1 MRLRPR
7 PLGLRARITLAFG
20 LGSLLLAVAL
30 ATSTWAFTRQ
40 SQLNLAEAEQLE
52 TVIRNATRVQNALE
66 SGSGPQMRD
75 FLAQLST
82 GAETTIVREDVS
94 TDDPATTSSNPGD
107 FDTMPSRLRAVVESG
122 EPAMM
127 HYRPGDRPTM
137 SLGIPLPTV
146 DAAYYE
152 IVELDE
158 LERSLDLLAAY
169 LTGAT
174 ILVTLAGAT
183 LGWWASRRTL
193 LPLTD
198 VGLAAHAIAGGRLDT
213 RLEVANDPDL
223 SILVSSFNEM
233 AATLQARIERDARF
247 ASDVSHELRSPLM
260 TLAASVEVLQTR
272 RDDMPERAQAAL
284 DLLVDD
290 VNRFQQLV
298 ADLLEISRFDAGAA
312 HLQLEEVLL
321 PEFLSRAV
329 AAASHE
335 PIPVITDASSAELVV
350 EIDKRRMA
358 QVIANL
364 LDNARKYGDGATA
377 VRVTRSVEAD
387 EVVIAVED
395 RGPGVDPDDRG
406 RIFERFSRAVATAG
420 TRGTD
425 SGSGLGLALVA
436 EHVALHG
443 GRVGVEDRDD
453 GEPGSRFTVT
463 LPIDPELA
471 DALEVPEERPSSTD
485 LSDVV
490 VDDAPTDDEVPA
502 GSVADGA
509 LETDR

>member
-7 PLGLRARITLAFG
+7 PLGLRSRITLAFG
-20 LGSLLLAVAL
+20 LGSLILAVTL
-30 ATSTWAFTRQ
+30 ASSTWAFTRE
-40 SQLNLAEAEQLE
+40 SQLNLREDEYLD
-52 TVIRNATRVQNALE
+52 TVIRNAERVRSSLTQGRPE
-66 SGSGPQMRD
+66 EMRE

-82 GAETTIVREDVS
+82 SAASPIIRES
-94 TDDPATTSSNPGD
+94 ISRGGEIPTTSQPPGA
-107 FDTMPSRLRAVVESG
+107 FDTVPRSVRQAVEGDGKASL
-122 EPAMM
+122 M
-127 HYRPGDRPTM
+127 HYRLADTPVLV
-137 SLGIPLPTV
+137 LGIPIPSV

-152 IVELDE
+152 IFELDE
-158 LERSLDLLAAY
+158 LERTLDLLAAY

-223 SILVSSFNEM
+223 TVLVSSFNEM

-260 TLAASVEVLQTR
+260 TLAASLEVLQTR
-272 RDDMPERAQAAL
+272 RDDMPERAQSAL

-298 ADLLEISRFDAGAA
+298 SDLLEISRFDAGAA

-329 AAASHE
+329 AAAAHE
-335 PIPVITDASSAELVV
+335 PIPVVTDATSADLVV
-350 EIDKRRMA
+350 EVDKRRMA

-364 LDNARKYGDGATA
+364 LDNAHKYGDGATA
-377 VRVTRSVEAD
+377 VRVTRSADAD
-387 EVVIAVED
+387 EVVISVED
-395 RGPGVDPDDRG
+395 HGPGVDAEDRD
-406 RIFERFSRAVATAG
+406 RIFERFSRAVSTAG
-420 TRGTD
+420 TRGSDT
-425 SGSGLGLALVA
+425 GSGLGLALVA

-443 GRVGVEDRDD
+443 GRVGVEDRLD
-453 GEPGSRFTVT
+453 GEPGARFTVT
-463 LPIDPELA
+463 LPIQA
-471 DALEVPEERPSSTD
+471 APSEDD
-485 LSDVV
+485 LSRVLPV
-490 VDDAPTDDEVPA
+490 EVGSPHLLAEEHPA
-502 GSVADGA
+502 
-509 LETDR
+509 EIER

>member
-1 MRLRPR
+1 MRFRPR
-7 PLGLRARITLAFG
+7 ALGLRARITLAFG

-30 ATSTWAFTRQ
+30 ATSTWAFTRE
-40 SQLNLAEAEQLE
+40 SQLNLRETEQLD
-52 TVIRNATRVQNALE
+52 TLVRNATRVRNALTSE
-66 SGSGPQMRD
+66 STDVLP
-75 FLAQLST
+75 FLQTLSSN
-82 GAETTIVREDVS
+82 AESKTVRVDVS
-94 TDDPATTSSNPGD
+94 TADASSISDLPGAFDDIPLT
-107 FDTMPSRLRAVVESG
+107 LRETVEGG

-127 HYRPGDRPTM
+127 HFRRADTPVLA
-137 SLGIPLPTV
+137 LGVPLPTV

-152 IVELDE
+152 IVQLRE

-169 LTGAT
+169 LTGAS
-174 ILVTLAGAT
+174 ILITLAGAT

-193 LPLTD
+193 LPLAD

-223 SILVSSFNEM
+223 SVLVSSFNEM

-260 TLAASVEVLQTR
+260 TLAASVEVLETR
-272 RDDMPERAQAAL
+272 RDEMPERAQAAL
-284 DLLVDD
+284 DLLVED

-312 HLQLEEVLL
+312 HLQLEPVLL
-321 PEFLSRAV
+321 PEFLSQAV
-329 AAASHE
+329 AAATNE
-335 PIPVITDASSAELVV
+335 AIPVITDAASADLVV

-364 LDNARKYGDGATA
+364 LDNAAKYADGATA
-377 VRVTRSVEAD
+377 VRVTRRQERD
-387 EVVIAVED
+387 EVEIAVED
-395 RGPGVDPDDRG
+395 RGPGVPEADRD
-406 RIFERFSRAVATAG
+406 RIFERFSRAMSTAG
-420 TRGTD
+420 ARGTD

-443 GRVGVEDRDD
+443 GRVGVTDRAD
-453 GEPGSRFTVT
+453 GSAGSRFTVT
-463 LPIDPELA
+463 LPVDPLLA
-471 DALEVPEERPSSTD
+471 DGVDEGRPSTEPD

-490 VDDAPTDDEVPA
+490 PEPIDDAVDQEPPVEA
-502 GSVADGA
+502 QQ
-509 LETDR
+509 